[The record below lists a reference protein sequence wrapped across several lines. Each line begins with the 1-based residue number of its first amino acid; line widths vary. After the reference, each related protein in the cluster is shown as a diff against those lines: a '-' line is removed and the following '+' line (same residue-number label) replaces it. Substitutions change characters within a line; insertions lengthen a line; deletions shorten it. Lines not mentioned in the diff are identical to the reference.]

1 MSDLGTRFRHHPMS
15 LSIAVGVYTRL
26 LEAWNRRDAAGFA
39 AFFTPT
45 GLAIGFDGSQMD
57 GRPEIEQQLAAV
69 FAHHQTAAYVA
80 RVRGVRVVSPGAV
93 LLNAAVGM
101 VPPGA
106 TAINPAV
113 NALQSVLVIGD
124 GEAAQIA
131 LLQTTPAAFHGRPHL
146 AEQLTAEV
154 SEVLRRGA
162 VVATG

>member
-1 MSDLGTRFRHHPMS
+1 MSDPGTRFRHHHMS
-15 LSIAVGVYTRL
+15 LSIAVDVYRRL

-39 AFFTPT
+39 AFFTPA

-80 RVRGVRVVSPGAV
+80 RVRGVRVISPG
-93 LLNAAVGM
+93 
-101 VPPGA
+101 GA

-113 NALQSVLVIGD
+113 NALQSVLVVGD

-162 VVATG
+162 VVAAG

>member
-1 MSDLGTRFRHHPMS
+1 MSS
-15 LSIAVGVYTRL
+15 SVAVDIYTRL

-39 AFFTPT
+39 ALFTPA

-57 GRPEIEQQLAAV
+57 GRTEIGQQLAAV

-80 RVRGVRVVSPGAV
+80 RVRGARAVGTGAV
-93 LLNAAVGM
+93 LLHAAVGM

-124 GEAAQIA
+124 GAAAQIA
-131 LLQTTPAAFHGRPHL
+131 LLQSTPAAFHGRPHL

-162 VVATG
+162 VVAAG